1 MAERAL
7 ILLFNA
13 IFKSNVIT
21 SDQARRPSCNISID
35 RIRAGSIFS
44 AAESTDQEIFE
55 EDAEDQSRRSS
66 LATAVEEIDEA
77 PCKEAPSEHRNRF
90 EGVRQCLYKIRNPI
104 LVGVLSILVVW
115 ATNFVGITCVSNI
128 VYRACHMPIVPTIAA
143 QLPMSLCSLAPPS
156 DQTFVKVLDAQVKY
170 EKIFKY
176 IEKRTSLPER
186 MTEATKRI
194 DAQVDESS
202 LETESETPTIYSPE
216 HDFFHNAELSHAVLD
231 LGSFLKQA
239 KETAQ
244 RLVVANQVAKASLQ
258 AVKSK
263 KTPWKFLTTDPFRT
277 WEVLRIHDGLT
288 ETSIAQIALVVDRA
302 EVARNKIQVLETGMQ
317 ANGASSASRQLSM
330 EAFSALLQEAHAL
343 LEIVRDGTENI
354 KNDILE
360 AQKHCRSLKKA
371 SQKHTPRIA
380 LESMIAIWTNQ
391 MDCNIR
397 LLGEALD
404 GPPAVEVVSSSK
416 TFGTID
422 PLFTTTPS
430 LRPSLHLLSPDT

>member
-13 IFKSNVIT
+13 IFKSNAIT
-21 SDQARRPSCNISID
+21 SETKSAAK
-35 RIRAGSIFS
+35 AGSIFS
-44 AAESTDQEIFE
+44 LAESTAQEIFE

-77 PCKEAPSEHRNRF
+77 PCKEPPSAHRNRF
-90 EGVRQCLYKIRNPI
+90 DSMRQCLYRIRNPI

-115 ATNFVGITCVSNI
+115 TTNFLGMAHVSNI
-128 VYRACHMPIVPTIAA
+128 VYRACQMPIVPAIAA
-143 QLPMSLCSLAPPS
+143 QLPMGLCSLAPPS

-176 IEKRTSLPER
+176 IEKRASLPQR
-186 MTEATKRI
+186 MTDAAKR
-194 DAQVDESS
+194 VDSIVDVESS
-202 LETESETPTIYSPE
+202 LDKTENETPTIYSPE
-216 HDFFHNAELSHAVLD
+216 HDFFHNAEFSHAVLD

-258 AVKSK
+258 AVKSN
-263 KTPWKFLTTDPFRT
+263 KTPWKFLNTDPFRT
-277 WEVLRIHDGLT
+277 WEVLKIHDGLT
-288 ETSIAQIALVVDRA
+288 ETSMAQIALVVDRA
-302 EVARNKIQVLETGMQ
+302 EVARNKIEVLEAGMQ
-317 ANGASSASRQLSM
+317 ANQASSASRQLSM
-330 EAFSALLQEAHAL
+330 QTFSALLQEAHAL
-343 LEIVRDGTENI
+343 LEIVRDGTEKI
-354 KNDILE
+354 KNDIFE
-360 AQKHCRSLKKA
+360 AQKHCRSFKKA
-371 SQKHTPRIA
+371 SQKSTPRTA

-391 MDCNIR
+391 MDYNIR

-430 LRPSLHLLSPDT
+430 LLPSMHLLSTPDE